1 MYVIVTRNQC
11 NFCDAAK
18 ALLKGSGREYK
29 EYNIQDQ
36 ESKWVLDLLRKAEIK
51 TVPQIWNS
59 GGVHIGG
66 YTELKELLVEGP
78 L

>member
-51 TVPQIWNS
+51 TVPQIWTSS
-59 GGVHIGG
+59 GIHVGG